1 MRNYLTGSGKSGKF
15 EESLLLGDY
24 CWEGGEE
31 RGARRERDQREEIN
45 EFSMMEVGR
54 RGGKEKEMGK
64 GKEKGKNK
72 EKDVRLR
79 SPNNFLK
86 EIKTIK

>member
-1 MRNYLTGSGKSGKF
+1 
-15 EESLLLGDY
+15 
-24 CWEGGEE
+24 
-31 RGARRERDQREEIN
+31 
-45 EFSMMEVGR
+45 MMEVGG

-64 GKEKGKNK
+64 SKEKGKNK